1 MNTAYEAGIYQ
12 VIVIGGGHAGCE
24 AALAAARM
32 GVKTLLITMNPETV
46 ALMPCNPSVGG
57 PAKSTLVR
65 EIDAMGGAMGRM
77 ADLSQIQIRMLNTGK
92 GVAVQALRA
101 QIDKPSYQAN
111 MVRYLESKENLDI
124 RQGECRE
131 LIIESGRVSGVRLA
145 NGAEFFAKSV
155 VIACGT
161 YLDGRVIIGEY
172 SYSSG
177 PSGYPAAVALGLFLR
192 DLGLPMGRFKTGTPA
207 RVDKRSVDLSRMEE
221 QAGDA
226 SGLAFSFRTTRVE
239 AAARPR
245 IPCWLTYTNERT
257 HQVIRDNL
265 HRSPLYSGI
274 IKGVGPRYCPSIEDK
289 VVRFADRD
297 SHQLFLEPEGLAMRE
312 YYVQGMSSSLPEDV
326 QVAFLRTIRGLEN
339 VSIVRP
345 AYAIEYDC
353 LQPTQLRATL
363 EHKEIAGLFSAGQL
377 NGTSGYEEAAAQGL
391 LAGINAAARV
401 LEKPPLVF
409 GRADC
414 YIGVMVDDLVTKGVA
429 EPYRLFTSLSEYRL
443 LLRQDNAD
451 MRLFEK
457 AYEYGL
463 TDEADYEKCLQKRQ
477 AIAEE
482 TKRLE
487 GTHPNAGQRQ
497 IFSVLPQGGVT
508 LASILRRPEMSYS
521 LLCEGAPPDAPV
533 EPEVAQQVEINI
545 KYAGYIEKQCAQ
557 AEKFLK
563 LEKLLLPEDV
573 DYAAISGLSLEA
585 AQKLAHFRP
594 DSIGQAGRITGISP
608 ADISV
613 LLIYMEQR
621 RRKNAVTE
629 KGGTAHD

>member
-1 MNTAYEAGIYQ
+1 M
-12 VIVIGGGHAGCE
+12 IVVGGGHAGCE
-24 AALAAARM
+24 AALASARM
-32 GVKTLLITMNPETV
+32 GAKTLLITMNPETI

-101 QIDKPSYQAN
+101 QIDKPAYQAS
-111 MVRYLESKENLDI
+111 MLRYLESRENLDI

-131 LIIESGRVSGVRLA
+131 LIIESGRISGVRLLS
-145 NGAEFFAKSV
+145 GAEFTAASV

-161 YLDGRVIIGEY
+161 YLDGRVIIGEQ

-177 PSGYPAAVALGLFLR
+177 PSGYPAAAALGLFLR

-207 RVDKRSVDLSRMEE
+207 RVDKRSVDLSKMEE

-226 SGLAFSFRTTRVE
+226 SGLAFSYSTARAE

-245 IPCWLTYTNERT
+245 VSCWLTYTNEET

-297 SHQLFLEPEGLAMRE
+297 AHQLFLEPEGLAMRE

-326 QVAFLRTIRGLEN
+326 QIAFLRTIAGLEQ

-353 LQPTQLRATL
+353 LQPTQLSATL
-363 EHKEIAGLFSAGQL
+363 EHKEISGLFSAGQL

-391 LAGINAAARV
+391 LAGINAAARA
-401 LEKPPLVF
+401 LDLPPLVF

-463 TDEADYEKCLQKRQ
+463 IDEAFYEKCLRKRQ
-477 AIAEE
+477 SIAEE

-487 GTHPNAGQRQ
+487 STHPNAAQRQ
-497 IFSVLPQGGVT
+497 LFSVQSQSDTT
-508 LASILRRPEMSYS
+508 LAAVLRRPEMGYA
-521 LLCEGAPPDAPV
+521 LLCDVAPPDIPV

-563 LEKLLLPEDV
+563 LEKLLLPAEI

-585 AQKLAHFRP
+585 AQKLARFRP

-621 RRKNAVTE
+621 RRKNALIKDDT
-629 KGGTAHD
+629 GGDGSND